1 MEGITDPMDLMESL
15 VAVGF
20 TEYEAKIYLE
30 LLRNNPATG
39 YQLAKSAGIP
49 RSMVYEALGRLRNRG
64 AVLET
69 LEERATLY
77 RPLPPDVLL
86 DNHAREQQQLIEG

>member
-1 MEGITDPMDLMESL
+1 MDLMVSL
-15 VAVGF
+15 AAIGF

-39 YQLAKSAGIP
+39 YQLAKEAGVP

-64 AVLET
+64 AVMET
-69 LEERATLY
+69 REERATLY
-77 RPLPPDVLL
+77 LS
-86 DNHAREQQQLIEG
+86 LIHI